1 MPTLAWTMPDED
13 LSHIAPDVIGH
24 FTGQGL
30 RDTYPWAPVLTCG
43 APVRGSSH
51 GTAGWPGTIAPGDPR

>member
-30 RDTYPWAPVLTCG
+30 RTPI
-43 APVRGSSH
+43 RGH
-51 GTAGWPGTIAPGDPR
+51 LF